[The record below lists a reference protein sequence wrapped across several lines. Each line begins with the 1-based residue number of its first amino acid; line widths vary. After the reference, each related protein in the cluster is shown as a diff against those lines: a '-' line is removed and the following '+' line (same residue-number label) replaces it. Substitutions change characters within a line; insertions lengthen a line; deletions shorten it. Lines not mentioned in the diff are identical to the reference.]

1 MRHTKEW
8 RGGHTHH
15 NALWAEKV
23 IIAKAQ
29 LVLVLLERVWRWRD
43 GQSIYEMC
51 NWRGSDIDM
60 RAHVWHTKVERRAHH
75 TTTHTTRM
83 RKLCIIAKAV
93 KLFVERE
100 SSWRDYMITLTER

>member
-1 MRHTKEW
+1 
-8 RGGHTHH
+8 
-15 NALWAEKV
+15 
-23 IIAKAQ
+23 
-29 LVLVLLERVWRWRD
+29 
-43 GQSIYEMC
+43 
-51 NWRGSDIDM
+51 M

-100 SSWRDYMITLTER
+100 SSDNPNREIIGRGFFENLTLPDKFVNFVLAMFKVGCTIVLNELVLE